1 MKGNE
6 AQEVEAMLDVVTK
19 KIPEIFTTLRDVIY
33 SKEAARGLGQSAAS
47 FFKEL
52 KEGGMNE
59 EQAFEL
65 TRDYLAALKNIGNM
79 GNMNFQ
85 KEKKKDSGEDY

>member
-47 FFKEL
+47 FFKE
-52 KEGGMNE
+52 
-59 EQAFEL
+59 
-65 TRDYLAALKNIGNM
+65 
-79 GNMNFQ
+79 
-85 KEKKKDSGEDY
+85 